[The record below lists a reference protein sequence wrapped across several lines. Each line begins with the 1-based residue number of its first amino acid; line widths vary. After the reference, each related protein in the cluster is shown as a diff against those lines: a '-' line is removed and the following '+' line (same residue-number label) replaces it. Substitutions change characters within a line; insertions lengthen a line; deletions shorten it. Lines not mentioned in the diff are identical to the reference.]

1 MTDATFVY
9 VFDSGNNLLENSDC
23 CFLVKTLVLDD
34 IIEKLTA
41 AAVLHNQIKFRFGF
55 NNLKHS
61 G

>member
-34 IIEKLTA
+34 IIEKLTT
-41 AAVLHNQIKFRFGF
+41 AAVLHN
-55 NNLKHS
+55 
-61 G
+61 